1 MHPTTGNRA
10 ADANLSP
17 AHSDGT
23 GDGAT
28 SVLTSAKSALEQV
41 PLRVLLVG
49 NEEEDFYLIRE
60 ILESHPQPAR
70 GRPRPCRPAR
80 RSQANVAAE
89 ALRSWFCSSTK
100 PGTLKRFSL
109 WLTFFTPGS
118 RYLLFYSAD

>member
-28 SVLTSAKSALEQV
+28 SVLTAAKSALEQV
-41 PLRVLLVG
+41 PPRVLLVG

-80 RSQANVAAE
+80 RSRANVAA
-89 ALRSWFCSSTK
+89 K
-100 PGTLKRFSL
+100 PYGLGFVRA
-109 WLTFFTPGS
+109 
-118 RYLLFYSAD
+118 RNRER

>member
-41 PLRVLLVG
+41 PQRIRNVLAADLDHADPL
-49 NEEEDFYLIRE
+49 EE
-60 ILESHPQPAR
+60 A
-70 GRPRPCRPAR
+70 
-80 RSQANVAAE
+80 ANVAAE

-118 RYLLFYSAD
+118 RYLLFY

>member
-28 SVLTSAKSALEQV
+28 SVLMAAKSALEQV

-49 NEEEDFYLIRE
+49 NEEQDFYLIRE
-60 ILESHPQPAR
+60 ILERIRNVLAADLDHADPLEEAKQMLQPKPYGLGFVRAR
-70 GRPRPCRPAR
+70 NRER
-80 RSQANVAAE
+80 
-89 ALRSWFCSSTK
+89 
-100 PGTLKRFSL
+100 
-109 WLTFFTPGS
+109 
-118 RYLLFYSAD
+118 